1 MVTHLLTY
9 QKNMDLRYYQFCN
22 IIFNYLAHAWRYFSL
37 VAIPP
42 RMCLS
47 CLLTSRTFLASL
59 ASSGLISI
67 SLVVTSL
74 CAVLLLTLNTLAV
87 CLQWLYAQLCNMPAG
102 WPFFNIVS
110 HIGTPEVS
118 FIQSMPGKGV
128 LC

>member
-74 CAVLLLTLNTLAV
+74 CAVLLLTYFGCLSYSGFMLNYV
-87 CLQWLYAQLCNMPAG
+87 ICQLGGA
-102 WPFFNIVS
+102 FFNIVS